1 VRCQVLSAP
10 VKRLFGG
17 LIVVLLARPGR
28 PTTKGTALMNTTHY
42 RSAWGIALASVALTV
57 TTACGTE
64 IATEP
69 TDLGGADQEQR
80 SPAPR
85 DPCFGSADFAERC
98 GEAGTQDDGQGGS
111 ARPGRLPDA
120 WS

>member
-1 VRCQVLSAP
+1 VRCQVLSAR
-10 VKRLFGG
+10 VNRTLED

-69 TDLGGADQEQR
+69 TDLGGVVEPKQ
-80 SPAPR
+80 SPPR